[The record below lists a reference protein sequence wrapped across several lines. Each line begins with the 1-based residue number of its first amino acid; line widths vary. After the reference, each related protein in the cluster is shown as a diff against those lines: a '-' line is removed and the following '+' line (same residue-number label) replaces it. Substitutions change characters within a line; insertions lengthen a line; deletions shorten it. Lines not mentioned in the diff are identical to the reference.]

1 MKPFFF
7 YIFLCFYNH
16 PSIAQLVEWRTEVA
30 VMASIL
36 RSLVQ
41 FWLGGQL
48 FCKRIIKIIDLF
60 Y

>member
-7 YIFLCFYNH
+7 YIFLCLYNH
-16 PSIAQLVEWRTEVA
+16 PSIAQLVERRTVVA
-30 VMASIL
+30 VMAGIL

-48 FCKRIIKIIDLF
+48 FCKKIINK
-60 Y
+60 

>member
-7 YIFLCFYNH
+7 RFLFLYIH
-16 PSIAQLVEWRTEVA
+16 PSIAQFVERRAVVA
-30 VMASIL
+30 VMAGIL

-48 FCKRIIKIIDLF
+48 FCKKIIKK
-60 Y
+60 

>member
-7 YIFLCFYNH
+7 FFIFLCLYNH
-16 PSIAQLVEWRTEVA
+16 PSIAQLVERRTVFA
-30 VMASIL
+30 VMAGIL

-48 FCKRIIKIIDLF
+48 FCKKIIDK
-60 Y
+60 